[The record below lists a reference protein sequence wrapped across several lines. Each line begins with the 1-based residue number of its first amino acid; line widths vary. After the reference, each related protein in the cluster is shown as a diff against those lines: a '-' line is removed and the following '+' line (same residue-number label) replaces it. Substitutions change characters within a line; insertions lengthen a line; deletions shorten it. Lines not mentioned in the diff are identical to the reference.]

1 MKQATR
7 TYNIATGQ
15 TLDLGESSTLKIRK
29 IIVSSSA
36 AAGARTITFSGANIY
51 DYLSST
57 SANYIGVPETFVA
70 GWYERK
76 TSYNDGTITVRSAQ
90 NSTVE
95 IDFSGSK
102 VHRVVAPADTTI
114 IAIVS

>member
-7 TYNIATGQ
+7 TYNIAAGQ

-51 DYLSST
+51 DYLAET
-57 SANYIGVPETFVA
+57 SANYIVPSTFVA

-102 VHRVVAPADTTI
+102 VHRVVAPADATI

>member
-7 TYNIATGQ
+7 TYNIAAGQ
-15 TLDLGESSTLKIRK
+15 TLNLGESSKLKIRK
-29 IIVSSSA
+29 IIVSSSDTD
-36 AAGARTITFSGANIY
+36 GARTITFSGANIY
-51 DYLSST
+51 DYLSAT
-57 SANYIGVPETFVA
+57 SANYIGVPSTFVA

-76 TSYNDGTITVRSAQ
+76 TSYDSGTITVYGTA

-102 VHRVVAPADTTI
+102 VHRVVAPTSTTI

>member
-7 TYNIATGQ
+7 TYNIAAGQ

-36 AAGARTITFSGANIY
+36 ATGTRTITFSGANIY
-51 DYLSST
+51 DYLSET
-57 SANYIGVPETFVA
+57 SQNYIVPSTFVA

-76 TSYNDGTITVRSAQ
+76 TSYNSGTIVVYGTA

-102 VHRVVAPADTTI
+102 VHRVVAPADATI